1 MMRTPFYISES
12 LPNIVKEFFVL
23 TKPRV
28 NFLIMFTAITGM
40 LLAHSSMIFNYELI
54 FFGSIGIW
62 FSASAA
68 AIINHVVD
76 RKIDSLMDRTR
87 NRPLVNGVIKTSH
100 AIYFAFF
107 LATISILILAIFVNH
122 LTAILTLSSIIIYS
136 LIYSVYL
143 KNLTSQNIVI
153 GGIAG
158 AMPPLLGWTAIT
170 NQIDS
175 FPLILFLIIFLWTPP
190 HFWALAVYKYE
201 EYKKAD
207 IPMLP
212 ITHGCN
218 FTRLHIFLYSILLF
232 CITLFPYLLG
242 LAGSVYIVGTVLCGI
257 KFVYDAY
264 QLMKNKF
271 DEDAIKLFRFS
282 IVYLALVFF
291 FLLIDHYLVISYTLY
306 LSY

>member
-122 LTAILTLSSIIIYS
+122 LTILYNYLCIDIIYI
-136 LIYSVYL
+136 IYR
-143 KNLTSQNIVI
+143 
-153 GGIAG
+153 
-158 AMPPLLGWTAIT
+158 
-170 NQIDS
+170 
-175 FPLILFLIIFLWTPP
+175 
-190 HFWALAVYKYE
+190 HFAKY
-201 EYKKAD
+201 
-207 IPMLP
+207 
-212 ITHGCN
+212 
-218 FTRLHIFLYSILLF
+218 
-232 CITLFPYLLG
+232 
-242 LAGSVYIVGTVLCGI
+242 
-257 KFVYDAY
+257 
-264 QLMKNKF
+264 
-271 DEDAIKLFRFS
+271 
-282 IVYLALVFF
+282 
-291 FLLIDHYLVISYTLY
+291 
-306 LSY
+306 